1 MVSLTYT
8 TDDSGSMRFDEEGT
22 RKQILEQVLKIIAH
36 VYQFATDSGE
46 IRAIRFLNS
55 RKSLHNVKNSDIDGI
70 LKDHGYIGLTKIGT
84 ELKNKI
90 LKPLVDVNMTR
101 PLLVMVITDGD
112 VMAQDFHPR
121 TGFMS

>member
-8 TDDSGSMRFDEEGT
+8 TDDSGSMRFDEAGT

-55 RKSLHNVKNSDIDGI
+55 RKSPDNVKNSDIDGI

-84 ELKNKI
+84 ELENKI
-90 LKPLVDVNMTR
+90 LKPLVNVNMTR